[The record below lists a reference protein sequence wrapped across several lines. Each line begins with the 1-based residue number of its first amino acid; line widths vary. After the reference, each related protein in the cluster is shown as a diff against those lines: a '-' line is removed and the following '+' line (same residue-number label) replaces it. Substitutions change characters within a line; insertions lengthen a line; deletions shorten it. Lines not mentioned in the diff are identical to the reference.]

1 MTTPTDAPLRVVGV
15 AHLYRL
21 EGHEDPRAVP
31 VMIAAPAPARHHN
44 LFALV
49 EGLKPDESGFILSD
63 GSFADRKRA
72 FDVAVAASQVKVWKT
87 PAPHT
92 LFSEDLW

>member
-1 MTTPTDAPLRVVGV
+1 MRDILRVVGV
-15 AHLYRL
+15 AHLYRC
-21 EGHEDPRAVP
+21 EGSSDPRAVP

-49 EGLKPDESGFILSD
+49 DGLRPDESGFILSD

-72 FDVAVAASQVKVWKT
+72 YVVAIASGQAVECTV
-87 PAPHT
+87 PGT
-92 LFSEDLW
+92 LYSEDIW

>member
-1 MTTPTDAPLRVVGV
+1 MSGLRIVGV

-21 EGHEDPRAVP
+21 EGDDDPRAVP
-31 VMIAAPAPARHHN
+31 VMIAAPPPARHHN

-49 EGLKPDESGFILSD
+49 GGRAPDDSGFVLSD
-63 GSFADRKRA
+63 GSFASRCRA
-72 FDVAVAASQVKVWKT
+72 ADIAISAGQTTAERMTVPGK
-87 PAPHT
+87 

>member
-1 MTTPTDAPLRVVGV
+1 MSELRVVGV

-31 VMIAAPAPARHHN
+31 VMIAAPRPARHGN

-49 EGLKPDESGFILSD
+49 DGRNPDVSGFVLSD
-63 GSFADRKRA
+63 GSFADRLRA
-72 FDVAVAASQVKVWKT
+72 GQVAIAAGQIKALAH
-87 PAPHT
+87 PPM
-92 LFSEDLW
+92 LYSEDLW

>member
-1 MTTPTDAPLRVVGV
+1 MTDLRVVGV

-31 VMIAAPAPARHHN
+31 VMIAAPRPARHCN

-49 EGLKPDESGFILSD
+49 DGRNPDVSGFLLSD
-63 GSFADRKRA
+63 GSFADRLRA
-72 FDVAVAASQVKVWKT
+72 AHVAKAAGQVKKMV
-87 PAPHT
+87 APPM
-92 LFSEDLW
+92 LYSEDLW